1 MLSTVLTIIQLVI
14 AGFLVLVIL
23 LQQKGAGLGSA
34 FGGTGSVYTS
44 RRGVDRILFNITI
57 VFSLVFFA
65 LALINLIF

>member
-34 FGGTGSVYTS
+34 FGGTGGVYTS